1 MTTVSISQENVS
13 AETAQAS
20 TGLFGRLLDWMINT
34 LHMYFGLDGNE
45 AQTNHASENYD
56 ISDPCCCG

>member
-13 AETAQAS
+13 AENTQAS
-20 TGLFGRLLDWMINT
+20 TGLFGRLLNRMINA
-34 LHMYFGLDGNE
+34 LDEYFGLVSNE
-45 AQTNHASENYD
+45 AQTNHAAENYG

>member
-13 AETAQAS
+13 AEDTQAS
-20 TGLFGRLLDWMINT
+20 TGLFGRLLNRMINA
-34 LHMYFGLDGNE
+34 LDEYFGLVGNE
-45 AQTNHASENYD
+45 AQTNHAAENYG